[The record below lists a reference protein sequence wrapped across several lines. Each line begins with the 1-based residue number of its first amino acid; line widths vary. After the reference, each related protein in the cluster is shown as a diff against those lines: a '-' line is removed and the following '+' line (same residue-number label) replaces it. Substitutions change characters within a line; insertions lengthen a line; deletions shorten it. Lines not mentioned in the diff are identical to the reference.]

1 MKENTKAVRFFYG
14 TRMGRAL
21 LKGVM
26 RTHADRI
33 AVRYLCSGASRPV
46 IRWYARRNGVVLE
59 RGHRY
64 GSFREF
70 FVRTRQEAEMDI
82 APEALISPC
91 DGWLSA
97 YPIHEDS
104 SFRIKGKRY
113 RLGDLLRDE
122 ALAKTFHGGDCLVI
136 RLTPSDYHH
145 YCYIDNGVQ
154 GENHYIEGEL
164 HSVQSAACERYPVYT
179 LNRRCWTL
187 LETERFGP
195 VVQTEV
201 GALVVGGIVNERE
214 NAPFRKGEEMG
225 HFELAG
231 STIVLFFQ
239 RGRIALDRQ
248 IVQHLSSGREYRVRQ
263 GMCLG
268 SAGDGAQTH
277 VAAAAHSIS

>member
-1 MKENTKAVRFFYG
+1 MRENTTAVRFFYG
-14 TRMGRAL
+14 TYLGRAL
-21 LKGVM
+21 LRCVM

-33 AVRYLCSGASRPV
+33 AVMYLRSRASKPF
-46 IRWYARRNGVVLE
+46 IRWYAKRNGVALE
-59 RGHRY
+59 RGWSY
-64 GSFREF
+64 GSFHEF
-70 FVRTRQEAEMDI
+70 FNRSRRGLGVDI
-82 APEALISPC
+82 TPEHLISPC

-97 YPIHEDS
+97 VSIREDS
-104 SFRIKGKRY
+104 SFSVKGKQY
-113 RLGDLLRDE
+113 RLGDLLRDAE
-122 ALAKTFHGGDCLVI
+122 LAKSFHGGDCLII
-136 RLTPSDYHH
+136 RLTPTDYHH
-145 YCYIDNGVQ
+145 YCYIDDGVQ

-214 NAPFRKGEEMG
+214 NAPFCKGEEMG

-231 STIVLFFQ
+231 STVVLLFQ
-239 RGRIALDRQ
+239 KGRIALAEHIR
-248 IVQHLSSGREYRVRQ
+248 QHLATGREFRVTQ

-268 SAGDGAQTH
+268 GTGGDR
-277 VAAAAHSIS
+277 